1 MLESL
6 PQDLADRW
14 KRGER
19 IRALDYLE
27 RQPELRKNLAIY
39 KLLVEEELRQLHL
52 SGQTLDRERL
62 LSDYPECR
70 ETILGFDPQFE
81 TLVATAKDAFETQ
94 LAQTKALDHSEITS
108 AVRTSRSGY
117 PQIPGF
123 EILSELGRG
132 GMGIVYRARQN
143 SANRQVALKVVRS
156 EMLDTSDMASRANAL
171 ERFRTEAK
179 AAASLQHDNIIPVYE
194 VGEVPAKD
202 TRQSPL
208 RYYAMRF
215 IQGTSLYDIL
225 RKGPLD
231 GRRAAQYVAQIARAL
246 QAAHDQGILHRDI
259 KPHNVMIESAT
270 DRPLI
275 ADFGLAKFVQNDNS
289 LTHAGQ
295 IIGTP
300 SYMSPEQAQDAS
312 GVKAAADQYS
322 LGATLY
328 HLLAGHPPFAA
339 PSLQE
344 IIRQILEKPPVSL
357 RESNPSIDRD
367 LETICMKAIEK
378 EPSKRYGS
386 CQEFAE
392 DLQRYIEG
400 RPIVARPV
408 SSFERAWRWCRRN
421 PVLAAMMLAVSLLA
435 LSTFGAIAVGYRQ
448 TAQALA
454 ISESRLEKAFQVVDD
469 LFTRISEDE
478 LLNEPGMQKLRT
490 ELLEKALVH
499 YEYFL
504 SESKKYSGATD
515 PKLLSEIGKSNYR
528 LATIQQLMG
537 NKDIAKE
544 ALHDARVIQEKLLE
558 QDPENID
565 RLKALADTFNSTGML
580 ASNMGEHAE
589 ALEAFEQAHRY
600 REKLV
605 SKFPDQLIYQ
615 MLVCNTTMNIGIA
628 KVQLDRFE
636 EGLEDVDKSQSKRL
650 DLLEQYPDAGK
661 LQQDIARGWYGLG
674 KLTFDRKPRVQVT
687 GYLIKSVESFRRTM
701 ELDSRSLSN
710 QYQMI
715 NALWL
720 LGESYTEGG
729 EVEKALEVFREVQ
742 VMSGKLAEANGDVEE
757 FQMQL
762 GHIERSLGRTYHDRG
777 DWSKSERSWQRAL
790 SITRRHIGHSPQS
803 ESLLDDLVTSLC
815 ALGDLAVMRGEDKKA
830 MEYREEAVL
839 GLEKL
844 SKQRPEE
851 SWYREQLDATRAWLE
866 SKPR

>member
-1 MLESL
+1 MH
-6 PQDLADRW
+6 Q
-14 KRGER
+14 
-19 IRALDYLE
+19 
-27 RQPELRKNLAIY
+27 
-39 KLLVEEELRQLHL
+39 
-52 SGQTLDRERL
+52 SGQMLDTERL
-62 LSDYPECR
+62 LGDYPECR
-70 ETILGFDPQFE
+70 ETILGFDPNFE
-81 TLVATAKDAFETQ
+81 TLVATLEDGFETQ
-94 LAQTKALDHSEITS
+94 LAQTKALDHSEATTS
-108 AVRTSRSGY
+108 VVTSRSGY

-156 EMLDTSDMASRANAL
+156 EMLDTSDLASRANAL

-231 GRRAAQYVAQIARAL
+231 GRRAARYIVQIARAL

-259 KPHNVMIESAT
+259 KPHNVMIETAT

-275 ADFGLAKFVQNDNS
+275 ADFGLAKFVHNDNS

-344 IIRQILEKPPVSL
+344 IIRQILDRPPVSL

-408 SSFERAWRWCRRN
+408 STFERGWRWCRRN
-421 PVLAAMMLAVSLLA
+421 PVLAGMMLAVSLLA
-435 LSTFGAIAVGYRQ
+435 LTTFGAIAIGYRQ
-448 TAQALA
+448 TAQALSV
-454 ISESRLEKAFQVVDD
+454 SESRLEKAFQVVDD

-478 LLNEPGMQKLRT
+478 LLNEPGMQKLRS
-490 ELLEKALVH
+490 ELLQKALVH

-504 SESKKYSGATD
+504 SESKKYSTESD

-537 NKDIAKE
+537 NMEIAKE
-544 ALHDARVIQEKLLE
+544 ALHDARVIQQKLLD

-565 RLKALADTFNSTGML
+565 RLKSLADTLNSTGSL
-580 ASNMGEHAE
+580 ASNMGDHAV

-605 SKFPDQLIYQ
+605 SKFPDQLAYQ
-615 MLVCNTTMNIGIA
+615 MLACNTTMNIGIA
-628 KVQLDRFE
+628 KVQLMRLE
-636 EGLEDVDKSQSKRL
+636 EGLEDLDKSQSKRL
-650 DLLEQYPDAGK
+650 ELRERYPDSAK

-674 KLTFDRKPRVQVT
+674 KLTFDIKPRGQVT
-687 GYLIKSVESFRRTM
+687 GYLIKSVESFRRSL

-720 LGESYTEGG
+720 LGESYTDGRETPQ
-729 EVEKALEVFREVQ
+729 ALEVLQEAQ
-742 VMSGKLAEANGDVEE
+742 VMSGKLAEANSEVLE

-762 GHIERSLGRTYHDRG
+762 GHIERSLGRIYYDKG
-777 DWSKSERSWQRAL
+777 EWSESERSWKKAL
-790 SITRRHIGHSPQS
+790 SITRSFMSHSP
-803 ESLLDDLVTSLC
+803 ESDLLLDDLVTSLC
-815 ALGDLAVMRGEDKKA
+815 ALGDLEVMRGEDKKA
-830 MEYREEAVL
+830 MEYRQEAML
-839 GLEKL
+839 GLKRL
-844 SKQRPEE
+844 SKNRPED
-851 SWYREQLDATRAWLE
+851 SWYREQLDATGAWI
-866 SKPR
+866 KAQRQ

>member
-14 KRGER
+14 KKGDRV
-19 IRALDYLE
+19 RAIDYLE

-39 KLLVEEELRQLHL
+39 KLLVEEELRQLHQ
-52 SGQTLDRERL
+52 SGQTLDTDRL
-62 LSDYPECR
+62 LKDYPECR

-81 TLVATAKDAFETQ
+81 TLAATAKDGFETQ
-94 LAQTKALDHSEITS
+94 LAQTKALDPSEAKSSVI
-108 AVRTSRSGY
+108 TSRSGY

-132 GMGIVYRARQN
+132 GMGIVYRARQS

-156 EMLDTSDMASRANAL
+156 EMLDTSDLASRANAL

-194 VGEVPAKD
+194 VGEVPAKG

-231 GRRAAQYVAQIARAL
+231 GRRAAQYVVQIARAL

-275 ADFGLAKFVQNDNS
+275 ADFGLAKFVHSDNS

-312 GVKAAADQYS
+312 RVKAAADQYS

-357 RESNPSIDRD
+357 RQSNPSIDRD

-392 DLQRYIEG
+392 DLQRYLEG

-421 PVLAAMMLAVSLLA
+421 PVLAGMMLAVSLLA
-435 LSTFGAIAVGYRQ
+435 LSTFGAIAIGYRQ
-448 TAQALA
+448 TA
-454 ISESRLEKAFQVVDD
+454 
-469 LFTRISEDE
+469 
-478 LLNEPGMQKLRT
+478 
-490 ELLEKALVH
+490 
-499 YEYFL
+499 
-504 SESKKYSGATD
+504 
-515 PKLLSEIGKSNYR
+515 
-528 LATIQQLMG
+528 
-537 NKDIAKE
+537 
-544 ALHDARVIQEKLLE
+544 
-558 QDPENID
+558 
-565 RLKALADTFNSTGML
+565 
-580 ASNMGEHAE
+580 
-589 ALEAFEQAHRY
+589 
-600 REKLV
+600 
-605 SKFPDQLIYQ
+605 
-615 MLVCNTTMNIGIA
+615 
-628 KVQLDRFE
+628 
-636 EGLEDVDKSQSKRL
+636 
-650 DLLEQYPDAGK
+650 
-661 LQQDIARGWYGLG
+661 
-674 KLTFDRKPRVQVT
+674 
-687 GYLIKSVESFRRTM
+687 
-701 ELDSRSLSN
+701 
-710 QYQMI
+710 
-715 NALWL
+715 
-720 LGESYTEGG
+720 
-729 EVEKALEVFREVQ
+729 
-742 VMSGKLAEANGDVEE
+742 
-757 FQMQL
+757 
-762 GHIERSLGRTYHDRG
+762 GR
-777 DWSKSERSWQRAL
+777 
-790 SITRRHIGHSPQS
+790 
-803 ESLLDDLVTSLC
+803 
-815 ALGDLAVMRGEDKKA
+815 
-830 MEYREEAVL
+830 
-839 GLEKL
+839 
-844 SKQRPEE
+844 
-851 SWYREQLDATRAWLE
+851 
-866 SKPR
+866 

>member
-6 PQDLADRW
+6 PQELADRW

-39 KLLVEEELRQLHL
+39 KLLVQEELRQMHR

-94 LAQTKALDHSEITS
+94 LAQTKALDHLGTTS
-108 AVRTSRSGY
+108 SVITSRSGY

-231 GRRAAQYVAQIARAL
+231 GRKAAQYVVQIARAL

-275 ADFGLAKFVQNDNS
+275 ADFGLAKFVHSDNS

-312 GVKAAADQYS
+312 RVKAAADQYS

-357 RESNPSIDRD
+357 RQSNPSIDLD

-448 TAQALA
+448 TAQALS

-504 SESKKYSGATD
+504 SESKRYSWATD
-515 PKLLSEIGKSNYR
+515 PELLSEIGKSNYR

-537 NKDIAKE
+537 NSEIAKE
-544 ALHDARVIQEKLLE
+544 ALHDARVIQGKLLE

-565 RLKALADTFNSTGML
+565 RLKALADTFNSTGVL

-605 SKFPDQLIYQ
+605 SKFPDQLSYQ
-615 MLVCNTTMNIGIA
+615 MLACNTTMNIGIA
-628 KVQLDRFE
+628 KVQLKRLE
-636 EGLEDVDKSQSKRL
+636 EGLADLDESQRKRL
-650 DLLEQYPDAGK
+650 GLLERYPDAGK
-661 LQQDIARGWYGLG
+661 LQQDIARGWYSLG
-674 KLTFDRKPRVQVT
+674 KLFFDIKPRSQVT
-687 GYLIKSVESFRRTM
+687 DYLVKSVESFRRTM

-720 LGESYTEGG
+720 LGESYIVSG
-729 EVEKALEVFREVQ
+729 ESEKASKAFEDAQAMVQ
-742 VMSGKLAEANGDVEE
+742 KLAESNTDVVEY
-757 FQMQL
+757 QMQWSL
-762 GHIERSLGRTYHDRG
+762 VEQSLGTIYNDQG
-777 DWSKSERSWQRAL
+777 ELGKSERSWKRAL
-790 SITRRHIGHSPQS
+790 EITRKYQQLSP
-803 ESLLDDLVTSLC
+803 ESLPLIDDLVTSLC
-815 ALGDLAVMRGEDKKA
+815 ALGELAAGREDVSSA
-830 MEYREEAVL
+830 MMYRKEAIW
-839 GLEKL
+839 GLERL
-844 SKQRPEE
+844 SKERPEE
-851 SWYREQLDATRAWLE
+851 PWYSEQLEATRAWLE
-866 SKPR
+866 TQRQ